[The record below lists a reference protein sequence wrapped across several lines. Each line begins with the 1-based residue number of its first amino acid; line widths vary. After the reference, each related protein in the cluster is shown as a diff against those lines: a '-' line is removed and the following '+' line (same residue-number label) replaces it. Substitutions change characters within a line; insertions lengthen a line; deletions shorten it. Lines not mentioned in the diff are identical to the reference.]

1 MTSTHPA
8 RTSQET
14 EKVVVLARGL
24 GTRMRQSNQA
34 GNLASREQA
43 VVKTGVKALIPLDRP
58 FLDYVLS
65 NVAAAGYRKV
75 CLVIGPEHDALRNY
89 YARQVITDRLHIE
102 FAIQHEPKGTADAVA
117 SAQSF
122 VGSDTFLAI
131 NSDNYY
137 PVDAMD
143 KLRQL
148 NGPGL
153 TVFHREHLVDGSNI
167 PAERITAFAAV
178 DIGPDEYLNRIVEK
192 PQGSKIFESNPWVS
206 MNLWS
211 FTPDIFTACAN
222 ITPSPRDE
230 LEITDAVQY
239 AIDHLGIQFRVLKSR
254 SPVLDLSYPNDIP
267 AVKARLAGSK
277 VQL

>member
-8 RTSQET
+8 RTSRKT

-24 GTRMRQSNQA
+24 GTRMRQSDQT

-43 VVKTGVKALIPLDRP
+43 VVRTGVKALIPLDRP

-75 CLVIGPEHDALRNY
+75 CLVIGPEHDALRDY
-89 YARQVITDRLHIE
+89 YGRQVVTDLLHIE
-102 FAIQHEPKGTADAVA
+102 FAIQHKPRGTADAVA

-137 PVDAMD
+137 PVDALD

-148 NGPGL
+148 NGAGL
-153 TVFHREHLVDGSNI
+153 TAFDREHLVDGSNI
-167 PAERITAFAAV
+167 PTARIAAFASV
-178 DIGPDEYLNRIVEK
+178 VIGPDENLQRIVEK
-192 PQGSKIFESNPWVS
+192 PQGSQIFESSPWVS

-254 SPVLDLSYPNDIP
+254 SPVLDLSYPDDIP
-267 AVKARLAGSK
+267 VVKARLAGAK